1 MIVTSRNNRKIEK
14 ISKHKKIKKMKIIDH
29 LLELGGAQKC
39 FRQRAFGRGD
49 LNIGDCSVL

>member
-1 MIVTSRNNRKIEK
+1 
-14 ISKHKKIKKMKIIDH
+14 MKVIDH